1 MTLISHLLLD
11 DDGLYQASVEIDSA
25 HVNTVTGSP
34 GQDDDGRLDR
44 PGTSSDAI
52 VSAGHAIFSTAAG
65 EARAATP
72 QPGTSHSSEPMP
84 IESHSTAASGGDAET
99 EMTTLS
105 ERNLKF
111 INDLRNPNT
120 MRKIDQA
127 FKRFSQ
133 WMETKENPSSLQG
146 ILEMDPV
153 LLDQFLGA
161 FLIDL
166 RGTDKSGRAFE
177 YEPDTLSSYLRG
189 IAKKLELAGYGHDIF
204 KDSFFKTTRNVLA
217 SKRRSLKQQGKG
229 NKPNRADAV
238 SLADEEK
245 LWELGVMGMDTP
257 ESLLNLLWFATTKL
271 LGFRGVHETRQLR
284 WGDFEWVMDNNGQVN
299 HIVWTERETK
309 TRHGNNTHR
318 AFAPKLWPNTEKP
331 GRCPVRAMELYR
343 DKRPAHLRTA
353 DSPFYLAINY
363 NRPKVT
369 SVWFKGNPMGVDT
382 IGKFMRRMSAKAG
395 LVGRFTN
402 HSVRRSMC
410 TQLVQAG
417 VDSVLVT
424 QLSGHKSVNSISG
437 YATASLEQ
445 QQDMAKILRGERD
458 RCNHLALRNPVPCA
472 VISRPRALPPLDTPA
487 LGPLPAP
494 GSLGVVP
501 SGNAVASGVPQQN
514 VQSMAMSLTNRTQG
528 MFSGAVF
535 HGQVN
540 ITINNK

>member
-1 MTLISHLLLD
+1 MTLISYLLLD
-11 DDGLYQASVEIDSA
+11 DDGLYQASVEIESA

-34 GQDDDGRLDR
+34 GQNDDGRLDR
-44 PGTSSDAI
+44 PGKTSDAI
-52 VSAGHAIFSTAAG
+52 VLAGHAISSTAAG
-65 EARAATP
+65 EVRAATP
-72 QPGTSHSSEPMP
+72 QPGTSHSSEPVA
-84 IESHSTAASGGDAET
+84 ITSHSTGASSCDAET
-99 EMTTLS
+99 EMITLS
-105 ERNLKF
+105 ERNLKC
-111 INDLRNPNT
+111 INELRNPNT
-120 MRKIDQA
+120 MRKFDLA
-127 FKRFSQ
+127 FKHFSQ

-146 ILEMDPV
+146 ISEMDPV
-153 LLDQFLGA
+153 LLDRFLGA
-161 FLIDL
+161 FLIGL
-166 RGTDKSGRAFE
+166 RGTDKSGRVFE

-204 KDSFFKTTRNVLA
+204 KYSIFKTTQNVLA
-217 SKRRSLKQQGKG
+217 SQKRSLKQQGKG
-229 NKPNRADAV
+229 NKPNRADVV
-238 SLADEEK
+238 SLADKEK

-271 LGFRGVHETRQLR
+271 LGFWGVRETRQLR
-284 WGDFEWVMDNNGQVN
+284 WGDFEWVMDTNGQVD
-299 HIVWTERETK
+299 HIVWTEREIK
-309 TRHGNNTHR
+309 TRHGNNTRR

-331 GRCPVRAMELYR
+331 GHCSIRAMELYP
-343 DKRPAHLRTA
+343 DKRPAHIRTA

-424 QLSGHKSVNSISG
+424 QLSGHKSVNNISG

-445 QQDMAKILRGERD
+445 QQDMAKFLRREHD

-472 VISRPRALPPLDTPA
+472 GISSPRVLPPLCPLA

-494 GSLGVVP
+494 GSLGAVP
-501 SGNAVASGVPQQN
+501 SGSAVARGVPQQN
-514 VQSMAMSLTNRTQG
+514 AQSMAMSLTNGMQG